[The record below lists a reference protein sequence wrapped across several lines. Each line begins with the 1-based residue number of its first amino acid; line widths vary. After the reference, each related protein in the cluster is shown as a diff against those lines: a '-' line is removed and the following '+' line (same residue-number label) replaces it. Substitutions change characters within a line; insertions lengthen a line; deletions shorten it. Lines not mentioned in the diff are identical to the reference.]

1 MPKTAL
7 IALLI
12 GAVFAPDLLAYVD
25 MTQVSARATDLNL
38 KVTDYAFAM
47 SIAGTF
53 TGFLFGLF
61 LWKVR

>member
-7 IALLI
+7 TALLI
-12 GAVFAPDLLAYVD
+12 GAVLAPDLLAYVD
-25 MTQVSARATDLNL
+25 MTQTVQRAKDLGMS
-38 KVTDYAFAM
+38 TSDYVFAM
-47 SIAGTF
+47 AISGTL